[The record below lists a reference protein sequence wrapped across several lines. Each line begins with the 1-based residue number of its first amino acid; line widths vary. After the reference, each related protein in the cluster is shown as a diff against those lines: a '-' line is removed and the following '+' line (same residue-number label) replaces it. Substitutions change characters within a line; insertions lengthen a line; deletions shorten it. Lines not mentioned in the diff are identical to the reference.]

1 MIITD
6 SAKELILKVLE
17 EDQKNVVKIEII
29 KQGCH
34 GQLYLDTIISN
45 DYELINDVPIQIN
58 QEDKEYLENI
68 TFDTKNGNLVFT
80 VAGGCGCGGCGG
92 DCEGTD
98 EGCCSDGGCCGCKE

>member
-58 QEDKEYLENI
+58 NEDKEYLENI

-80 VAGGCGCGGCGG
+80 VEGGCGCGGCGS
-92 DCEGTD
+92 DCESD
-98 EGCCSDGGCCGCKE
+98 EGCCSDGGCCGCGQ